1 MAAAFVNLLCFQTP
15 YRNKTTRIEKNVSFV
30 IWLLEQTISL
40 SQNHVN
46 YIETCSDAI
55 MNTVL
60 FSVSFASA
68 NHLLTNFCRP
78 SCRHLRAR
86 KDLRIDFG
94 TICQF
99 ELKSQRIINTAW
111 NQVYLYIKLYETEI
125 TVIIE
130 SHKLATANKNWLFS
144 AFNRSSFCLIAQYE
158 FQRCSKLWLNKMW
171 STHDLNAL
179 LIRSVVV
186 VLRDF
191 LCLSLLNSNLWTEVR
206 RVYTESVVS
215 RY

>member
-1 MAAAFVNLLCFQTP
+1 MHTFKSKRELCLKFIGHNCAHNVLDSSLFIFLSRRCVHVSHSRRKLSSSHLMAAAFVNLLCFQTP

-86 KDLRIDFG
+86 KD
-94 TICQF
+94 
-99 ELKSQRIINTAW
+99 
-111 NQVYLYIKLYETEI
+111 
-125 TVIIE
+125 
-130 SHKLATANKNWLFS
+130 
-144 AFNRSSFCLIAQYE
+144 
-158 FQRCSKLWLNKMW
+158 
-171 STHDLNAL
+171 
-179 LIRSVVV
+179 
-186 VLRDF
+186 
-191 LCLSLLNSNLWTEVR
+191 
-206 RVYTESVVS
+206 
-215 RY
+215 